1 MYRMN
6 KDISRCIEVLRSG
19 GVIAYPTDTIWGLGC
34 DATQPAAVEKIYTIK
49 QRNQA
54 QSLLVLLEHEG
65 RLSQYLK
72 EVPEIAYQLI
82 EVSDKPLTLIYP
94 GAKNLASNL
103 LAEDGSIGI
112 RIVKDLFCEK
122 LLTTFRKP
130 IVSTSANL
138 HGQPSPAVFAEIS
151 EDILKQADYVV
162 EWRQE
167 DNSPGV
173 ASSILKLGAKGE
185 ITIIRA

>member
-1 MYRMN
+1 MD
-6 KDISRCIEVLRSG
+6 KDISRCLEVLRSG

-34 DATQPAAVEKIYTIK
+34 DATRPDAVEKIYSIK

-65 RLSQYLK
+65 RLARYLK

-82 EVSDKPLTLIYP
+82 EVSDKPLTIIYP
-94 GAKNLASNL
+94 EARNLAPNL

-122 LLTTFRKP
+122 LLAAFRKP

-138 HGQPSPAVFAEIS
+138 HGQKSPAVFTEIAE
-151 EDILKQADYVV
+151 EILEKVDYVV
-162 EWRQE
+162 QWRQE
-167 DNSPGV
+167 DTRRNT
-173 ASSILKLGAKGE
+173 ASSILKIGQKGE
-185 ITIIRA
+185 ISIIRP